1 MRHRLYMLAILVWLS
16 GWGETAFAQTAG
28 APQAQAAASSQKT
41 DVKPADYIGAESCA
55 TCHQAEVKGFDN
67 NPHTRLALEHGGKG
81 VTCEGCHGPGK
92 AHVESG
98 GDASKIFQFTKATP
112 KQVDQ
117 KCLSCHIAAH
127 PDFERTAH
135 GQALISCTNCHSSHK
150 FEPQTKMLKA
160 EQPALCNQ
168 CHTDIHA
175 SFEQPFH
182 HRVPEGLMKC
192 SDCHDPHGTFQPK
205 MVKLNSTQD
214 SICTKCHLDKLG
226 PYLYEHPSVKTEG
239 CTACHSPHGSPNSRL
254 LWRSNIN
261 TVCLQCH
268 TSTMN
273 FNTSPAFGGA
283 PGTPS
288 FHNVANQ
295 YVSCTTCHT
304 QIHGSNASPFFFK

>member
-1 MRHRLYMLAILVWLS
+1 MRRSMSGLAVLVLLV
-16 GWGETAFAQTAG
+16 GIGGTASACAQQHAATSTPKTA
-28 APQAQAAASSQKT
+28 
-41 DVKPADYIGAESCA
+41 VNPADYVGAEACA
-55 TCHQAEVKGFDN
+55 LCHEPEVKGFIS
-67 NPHTRLALEHGGKG
+67 NPHTKLALEHGGNG

-112 KQVDQ
+112 KQVEQ
-117 KCLSCHIAAH
+117 RCLSCHVAAH
-127 PDFERTAH
+127 PNFERTAH
-135 GQALISCTNCHSSHK
+135 GQALISCTSCHSSHK
-150 FEPQTKMLKA
+150 FEAQTKMLKA
-160 EQPALCNQ
+160 EQPALCYQ

-214 SICTKCHLDKLG
+214 VICTKCHLDKLG
-226 PYLYEHPSVKTEG
+226 PFLYEHPSVKTEG
-239 CTACHSPHGSPNSRL
+239 CTACHSPHGSPNERL

-268 TSTMN
+268 TATMN
-273 FNTSPAFGGA
+273 FNASPAFGGA

-304 QIHGSNASPFFFK
+304 QIHGSNGSPFFFK